1 MVKVNLLSL
10 ETNKTKDAGPP
21 ITNIQWLPRALLSL
35 IIIFFSIAVYLR
47 LVTVYQKKGL
57 REAIKQYEEAEALAK
72 KVKTLKEELDKLN
85 GELNLF
91 ADYLK
96 REIAWSEKLS
106 ELRNLVPQEIWLTQL
121 SFEKKEAGTVSLSS
135 LFLKGSLIPQEKT
148 SPIGTLS
155 KFINQLKEAQEF
167 SGDFQNLILSDS
179 RTETKH
185 NVEIMTFTI
194 EMPFRKDKI

>member
-1 MVKVNLLSL
+1 LVKVNLLSL

-21 ITNIQWLPRALLSL
+21 ITNIQWLPRALFSLS
-35 IIIFFSIAVYLR
+35 IIFFSIGVYLR
-47 LVTVYQKKGL
+47 VVTIYQKKGL
-57 REAIKQYEEAEALAK
+57 REAIKQYEEVEAMAG
-72 KVKTLKEELDKLN
+72 KVKISKEELDKLN

-91 ADYLK
+91 DGYLK
-96 REIAWSEKLS
+96 REIIWSEKLS
-106 ELRNLVPQEIWLTQL
+106 QLCNLIPQEIWLTQL
-121 SFEKKEAGTVSLSS
+121 SFEKKGMGVSDLYSLS
-135 LFLKGSLIPQEKT
+135 LKGSLIPQEKT

-155 KFINQLKEAQEF
+155 KFINQLKEDEAF

-194 EMPFRKDKI
+194 EMPFRKGEI